1 MFLFCLSSAS
11 LLWSTVAPVLLV
23 FQRQELTRCEVVS
36 VGKMHSSST
45 EKNYVWYFMTHSG
58 DVFVATVTGATCN
71 CVPTEGEQSV
81 IYCHDYQLASG
92 SNEITVE
99 LLGRG

>member
-1 MFLFCLSSAS
+1 
-11 LLWSTVAPVLLV
+11 
-23 FQRQELTRCEVVS
+23 
-36 VGKMHSSST
+36 
-45 EKNYVWYFMTHSG
+45 MTHSG

-71 CVPTEGEQSV
+71 CVPTEEEQSI

-99 LLGRG
+99 LLGRGECYGSPAQPYAVSIGSVHTCSSLTEGGLVNGMIIV